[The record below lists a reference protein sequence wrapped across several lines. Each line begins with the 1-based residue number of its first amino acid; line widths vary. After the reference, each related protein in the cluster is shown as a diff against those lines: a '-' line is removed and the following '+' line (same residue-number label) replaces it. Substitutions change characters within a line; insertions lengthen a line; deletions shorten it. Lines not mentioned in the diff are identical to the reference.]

1 MKPLLSN
8 IWVLILKISNFLHV
22 EIPLRLSVI
31 LKTSNKMVFEM
42 VSQVVFV
49 PTVVMFGNELF

>member
-22 EIPLRLSVI
+22 GIPLRLSVI
-31 LKTSNKMVFEM
+31 LKTSNEMVFEM
-42 VSQVVFV
+42 VSRVVFV
-49 PTVVMFGNELF
+49 PTAVMFGNELF

>member
-49 PTVVMFGNELF
+49 PTAVMFGNELF

>member
-22 EIPLRLSVI
+22 GIPLRLSVI

-42 VSQVVFV
+42 VSRVVFV
-49 PTVVMFGNELF
+49 PTAVMFGNELF